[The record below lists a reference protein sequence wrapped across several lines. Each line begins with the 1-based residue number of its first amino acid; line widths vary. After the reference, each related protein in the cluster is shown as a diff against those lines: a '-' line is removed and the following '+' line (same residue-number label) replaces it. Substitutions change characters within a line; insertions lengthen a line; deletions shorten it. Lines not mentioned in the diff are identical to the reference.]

1 MRGAQGTNELHIILG
16 GHSHVTTTNT
26 DASLRYDSTEPT
38 GDQKHTLA
46 TYVSDMLALERHI
59 SQPVEHQQHAS
70 ETANYATASSLINR
84 IASISKSH
92 ITALEARLE
101 ELGGNANHPLKAAWA
116 SLLGAGAS
124 AVGGSRKTK
133 VSKYLRDDHTAL
145 SLASIG
151 YTMLYTT
158 AVGLGDTTT
167 AALAKAHLG
176 DIAPLIIEIS
186 DGVPTVVL
194 QELRD
199 DGETVRPDAAETV
212 KRELDAVWHASAQQT
227 HNN

>member
-1 MRGAQGTNELHIILG
+1 
-16 GHSHVTTTNT
+16 VTTTNN

-38 GDQKHTLA
+38 GDEKHTLA

-59 SQPVEHQQHAS
+59 AKPVEHQQNSSA
-70 ETANYATASSLINR
+70 TANYATASTLINK
-84 IASISKSH
+84 IASVSQSH
-92 ITALEARLE
+92 IAALEARLKD
-101 ELGGNANHPLKAAWA
+101 LGGNANHPLKAAWA
-116 SLLGAGAS
+116 SLLGAGAT

-133 VSKYLRDDHTAL
+133 ASKYLRDDHTAL

-158 AVGLGDTTT
+158 AVGLGDTAT
-167 AALAKAHLG
+167 ATLAKQHLA
-176 DIAPLIIEIS
+176 DIAPIIMEIS

-199 DGETVRPDAAETV
+199 DGETVRPEAADMVART
-212 KRELDAVWHASAQQT
+212 LDEVWHNSARQV
-227 HNN
+227 HNH